1 MGKDKMT
8 IPKCPECG
16 CSHDFKHMHDTAYGM
31 SETHMAGSERFE
43 CGWCGYMLDREE
55 AEGFG
60 LKYVL
65 D

>member
-1 MGKDKMT
+1 MEKDKR
-8 IPKCPECG
+8 CPRCG
-16 CSHDFKHMHDTAYGM
+16 CFHEFQHLHDTAYGM

-43 CGWCGYMLDREE
+43 CNGCEYMLEREE
-55 AEGFG
+55 AENIG